1 MSKRNKIVVVDD
13 NRGVL
18 AAVSLLLRP
27 YFNQVITLQSPVRL
41 EEVLRDGVPDCLLLD
56 MNFSAGI
63 NTGNEG
69 IYWLNRVKRLYP
81 DLPVVLFTAYGDI
94 DLAVRGMKEGAV
106 DFIIKPW
113 DNARLVDTLLKASG
127 GRKSRNAA
135 ADDDNSMYW
144 GESNAMLA
152 LKSLVE
158 RIAPTDANVLITGE
172 NGTGKEVL
180 ARAVHRRSA
189 RHSRPMLSVDMGS
202 VTETLRAS
210 CLATLRV
217 HSPMRRPTGRESL
230 KLPTAALSS
239 WTK

>member
-106 DFIIKPW
+106 DFIIKQRCFFHIEFLHSLYT
-113 DNARLVDTLLKASG
+113 AHLFVITQSHESG
-127 GRKSRNAA
+127 IYRKN
-135 ADDDNSMYW
+135 
-144 GESNAMLA
+144 
-152 LKSLVE
+152 
-158 RIAPTDANVLITGE
+158 
-172 NGTGKEVL
+172 
-180 ARAVHRRSA
+180 RRSIE
-189 RHSRPMLSVDMGS
+189 HG
-202 VTETLRAS
+202 T
-210 CLATLRV
+210 
-217 HSPMRRPTGRESL
+217 
-230 KLPTAALSS
+230 
-239 WTK
+239 

>member
-1 MSKRNKIVVVDD
+1 
-13 NRGVL
+13 VL

-27 YFNQVITLQSPVRL
+27 YFKQVITLQSPVRL

-113 DNARLVDTLLKASG
+113 DNARLVDTLLKASAG
-127 GRKSRNAA
+127 SREMRLPMTTTPCIGARA
-135 ADDDNSMYW
+135 TPCLRLSRLLS
-144 GESNAMLA
+144 ESLLPMQMCL
-152 LKSLVE
+152 LRE
-158 RIAPTDANVLITGE
+158 RT
-172 NGTGKEVL
+172 VL
-180 ARAVHRRSA
+180 AKRCLHVRCIVARRVTRVPCSA
-189 RHSRPMLSVDMGS
+189 S
-202 VTETLRAS
+202 TW
-210 CLATLRV
+210 
-217 HSPMRRPTGRESL
+217 GR
-230 KLPTAALSS
+230 
-239 WTK
+239 